1 MSLKFRL
8 LIYINLLLLV
18 SIFIG
23 LSAVILSA
31 KNNVRQEI
39 LSTQSLAV
47 FAIENGIERNP
58 GNVYFKKQGEN
69 LGLSKLNE
77 LRHLKIKF
85 YDENNQIKDQTSSD
99 LSKIEIPPNWFIY
112 IMEEFSTSLP
122 EKKIYVNLVDKK
134 LGYILINPEP
144 LYEYSEIW
152 QQLTSGFLTIL
163 IFFGLVNAMIFIV
176 FYHTLKPI
184 NSIIEGFQKLE
195 DENYKA
201 KINKTNIKELDIIGM
216 KFNQMVKKL
225 REGNIKIHKLSQN
238 LINVQEQEKKELAR
252 NLHDELGQSLTA
264 IQAEAASIKRN
275 KKEESRILAL
285 ESIITISK
293 NMMLSTR
300 ELIKKLSLG
309 ILEEMGLE
317 IAITDLVNNWSKR
330 YPRKTLNYF
339 YDKRLDNLIPISFEA
354 RIYRIIQEALTNI
367 AKHSNPKNVNISL
380 KLKKN
385 KKDLEIK
392 IFNDGV
398 KSKLK
403 NTGGIGLLG
412 MVERVNQ
419 MSGTIN
425 FKKKNNFE
433 IIIVLKVTS

>member
-18 SIFIG
+18 AIVIG
-23 LSAVILSA
+23 LSAIILSA

-152 QQLTSGFLTIL
+152 QQIISGFLAIL
-163 IFFGLVNAMIFIV
+163 LFFGLVNTMIFIV

-201 KINKTNIKELDIIGM
+201 RISKTNIKELDIIGL
-216 KFNQMVKKL
+216 KFNEMVKKL
-225 REGNIKIHKLSQN
+225 REGNTKIHKLSQD
-238 LINVQEQEKKELAR
+238 LINSQEYEKKELAR

-309 ILEEMGLE
+309 ILNEMGFE
-317 IAITDLVNNWSKR
+317 IAISDLINDWLKR
-330 YPRKTLNYF
+330 YPKISLNYS
-339 YDKRLDNLIPISFEA
+339 YDKKLLGCMPDNYEGH
-354 RIYRIIQEALTNI
+354 IYRIIQESLTNI
-367 AKHSNPKNVNISL
+367 SKHSSPKNIRISF
-380 KLKKN
+380 KLKN
-385 KKDLEIK
+385 NNTIEIK
-392 IFNDGV
+392 ILNDGV
-398 KSKLK
+398 KKKISKK
-403 NTGGIGLLG
+403 VGVGLLG
-412 MVERVNQ
+412 MSERVNQ
-419 MSGTIN
+419 MNGKIN
-425 FKKKNNFE
+425 FINKKFFE
-433 IIIVLKVTS
+433 IHINLKVIK